1 MSRINQENFWFN
13 RISVAK
19 SLSKSGKDMIHY
31 SVFRVSDDEW
41 SRIQESHERVV
52 LENIDVESESV
63 LDVGCAFGRNYI
75 SNIKDYVG
83 IDLSPDF
90 IQEARVRFPDKKFI
104 NVKME
109 DYKPERKFDWA
120 ICSSI
125 KEMIRRENGV
135 QDWLEKEEHL
145 KKICKKILILE
156 YTPALSEGYVATE
169 IIEGY

>member
-13 RISVAK
+13 RIAVAK
-19 SLSKSGKDMIHY
+19 SLTKPNKEMIHY
-31 SVFRVSDDEW
+31 SVFRVSEEEW
-41 SRIQESHERVV
+41 SKIKDNHERVV
-52 LENIDVESESV
+52 LETIDVENDSV

-75 SNIKDYVG
+75 SHIKNYVG

-90 IQEARVRFPDKKFI
+90 IKEAKSRFPDKKFI
-104 NVKME
+104 NIRME
-109 DYKPERKFDWA
+109 NYNPEKKFDWA

-125 KEMIRRENGV
+125 KEMIRRENGTE
-135 QDWLEKEEHL
+135 DWLEKEEHL